1 MDPNKVDLDTD
12 PEICH
17 TWDPDPSFLT
27 RLRLRYVQ
35 GGNFDHVGWFFNFN
49 IAILKIDIKENMP
62 VFG

>member
-27 RLRLRYVQ
+27 RLRYVQ

-49 IAILKIDIKENMP
+49 IAILKIDIKEN
-62 VFG
+62 FIYK